1 MRRKKYYQAKTPE
14 GLGVRMS
21 AHQAYKRGPVTV
33 IGPHGLPLY
42 GAAAAAYLHHRGQRG
57 GAYAPVRYG
66 TKEWHRRMTLARR
79 SR

>member
-1 MRRKKYYQAKTPE
+1 MRRKKYYRARTPE
-14 GLGVRMS
+14 ALVVKMTATG
-21 AHQAYKRGPVTV
+21 AYKRGPVVV
-33 IGPHGLPLY
+33 IGPHGVPLY